1 MSYEQLS
8 EYQPIRQGDIFY
20 PLPRPKLLLDEM
32 ETISED
38 AGSEAAKWSNIKDRE
53 KIFITIEVEKTWGI
67 VATQDCDAAQS
78 SPCISLFQVV
88 PFIKVYG
95 STPSSPSKWV
105 KVLTERICRN
115 ASWFY
120 LPKDDSIGISIEMAV
135 NFHRVFQIERTDL
148 ERNKFLRRGRLA
160 SFAYEHYREAIAQ
173 YYRRYPYN
181 EWYPFNKDQL
191 EAYARERD
199 YQVSN
204 ITPKYPMNDK

>member
-1 MSYEQLS
+1 MSTAKTKFGKAPFIEAYKRVMNTSKKMDDKWEKYLAKEVRLRSLLEAGEMFSYEQLS

-38 AGSEAAKWSNIKDRE
+38 AESEAVKWSNIKDRE

-67 VATQDCDAAQS
+67 VATQNYDAAQS
-78 SPCISLFQVV
+78 PPCISLFQVV
-88 PFIKVYG
+88 PFIKVYA

-105 KVLTERICRN
+105 KMLTERICRN

-135 NFHRVFQIERTDL
+135 NFHRVFQIEQT
-148 ERNKFLRRGRLA
+148 
-160 SFAYEHYREAIAQ
+160 I
-173 YYRRYPYN
+173 
-181 EWYPFNKDQL
+181 
-191 EAYARERD
+191 
-199 YQVSN
+199 
-204 ITPKYPMNDK
+204 